1 MKKLLLIVVVTGC
14 ALKGALMGGTSVDGT
29 SSTATAGP
37 TASQQAVNQ
46 PTAIPVG
53 LSEYATRFV
62 RWSNE
67 LKEKCP
73 AGPTAP
79 SPDYSSICINKAD
92 SAENLYKSV
101 DEKSNPQVQEAV
113 AYLAELRKSLK
124 HWDATAAAG
133 EAKRDRDS
141 KMSHDS
147 EISAHNASELL
158 SQLGAA
164 RAGKITSTLI
174 SFDNRDAGYVAH
186 RVGMLKQEMPD
197 VADIAKGCGSGVGT
211 KDLCD
216 LAINRDTYF
225 AKLMALQFD
234 AIVAERLQ
242 AWTSTIN
249 GMKDDGLVAVV
260 NYNEIGDL
268 KELGA
273 ELGGELGDIGKAL
286 GQTNTKATI
295 AAKLEQLHRDFLA
308 AVKSKESTNAWA
320 AHAKDAKFQDAAATK
335 AVRQIDGLSLV
346 RMAANDPTW
355 EVIRGDFNQP
365 VQRNRY
371 VWALMRKGGESFCRL
386 YAFTVAEDHMGGG
399 RYGEPRV
406 QVDSPPEFYVS
417 TCK

>member
-1 MKKLLLIVVVTGC
+1 MKKLLLLVIVTGC
-14 ALKGALMGGTSVDGT
+14 ALKGSLMGGTSV
-29 SSTATAGP
+29 AGR
-37 TASQQAVNQ
+37 SQQAVNQ
-46 PTAIPVG
+46 PTAVPAG
-53 LSEYATRFV
+53 LSEYATRFI

-67 LKEKCP
+67 LKQMCP

-79 SPDYSSICINKAD
+79 SPDYGSICINKAD

-101 DEKSNPQVQEAV
+101 DEKPNPQVQEAV
-113 AYLAELRKSLK
+113 AYLAELRKSLIQ
-124 HWDATAAAG
+124 WDATASAG
-133 EAKRDRDS
+133 EAKRNRDY

-164 RAGKITSTLI
+164 RTGEITSTLI
-174 SFDNRDAGYVAH
+174 SFDNRDAGYVEH
-186 RVGMLKQEMPD
+186 RVHMLKEEMPD
-197 VADIAKGCGSGVGT
+197 VADIAKGCASGAGT

-216 LAINRDTYF
+216 LAIHRDKYF
-225 AKLMALQFD
+225 AKLMVLQFD
-234 AIVAERLQ
+234 AIVAERLH
-242 AWTSTIN
+242 AWTNTIN

-273 ELGGELGDIGKAL
+273 ELGGELADIGKAL
-286 GQTNTKATI
+286 GQPNTKATI
-295 AAKLEQLHRDFLA
+295 AAKLEQLHRDFVA

-320 AHAKDAKFQDAAATK
+320 AHAKEAKFQDAAATK
-335 AVRQIDGLSLV
+335 AVRQISGLSLV
-346 RMAANDPTW
+346 RIAANDPTW